1 MGNPARMLGR
11 PRIGAPTPARLSPVP
26 AQSSLLCHGGDVEK
40 IITGIAGTITGSIGW
55 WLASSFGIMTAFIVS
70 TIATGF
76 GAYYGRKFAREIL
89 P

>member
-1 MGNPARMLGR
+1 
-11 PRIGAPTPARLSPVP
+11 
-26 AQSSLLCHGGDVEK
+26 VEK